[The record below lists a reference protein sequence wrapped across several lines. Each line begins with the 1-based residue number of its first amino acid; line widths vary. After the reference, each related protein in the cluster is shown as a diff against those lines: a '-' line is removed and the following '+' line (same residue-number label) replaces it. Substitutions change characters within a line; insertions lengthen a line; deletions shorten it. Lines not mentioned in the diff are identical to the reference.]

1 MVKWILNG
9 DVMLRCRR
17 VARGMA
23 IGVLGVGLLVGIGA
37 FLASRSVAVSV
48 RNDTGRTVI
57 VASCVDDGQQ
67 VAPGDEFKAEG
78 HPKHGALACLV
89 TYGSA
94 SSQCLAIPR
103 VKSVKGTVAL
113 SRLVRVS
120 DSECH

>member
-1 MVKWILNG
+1 MV
-9 DVMLRCRR
+9 
-17 VARGMA
+17 
-23 IGVLGVGLLVGIGA
+23 IGVLGVGLLIGIGA

-78 HPKHGALACLV
+78 HPEHGALACLV

-94 SSQCLAIPR
+94 SQCLAIPH
-103 VKSVKGTVAL
+103 VNSVKGTVAL
-113 SRLVRVS
+113 SQLVRVS

>member
-1 MVKWILNG
+1 MVKLTLNG
-9 DVMLRCRR
+9 DMMLRRR
-17 VARGMA
+17 QVARGVV
-23 IGVLGVGLLVGIGA
+23 IGVLGIGLLIGIGA

-78 HPKHGALACLV
+78 HPEHGALACLV

-94 SSQCLAIPR
+94 PSRCLVIPR
-103 VKSVKGTVAL
+103 AKSVRGTVAL
-113 SRLVRVS
+113 SQLVRVS